1 MKKLLERKEL
11 ILIIIILLIAAF
23 LRLYR
28 ISDYMTFLGD
38 EGRDS
43 LIVRNIVFGFGD
55 LLQGHFSLAKEHLT
69 LLGPRASAGDFF
81 TGPIY
86 YYMMA
91 PFLFLWNFNPVGPA
105 IMIALLSVATTYL
118 IYKFGKEFFGSLAGL
133 IAAGLYAL
141 APVVITYAHSSWN
154 PNPMPFFTL
163 LLLYVLYKG
172 VVEKKKWLFALVGIL
187 YGITLQLHYI
197 ELFTGL
203 IIMLFTLIGS
213 FVYQKESW
221 KTVFQYAVLLFVGFI
236 LGFSPFLAFE
246 LRHGFANTKT
256 IIGFI
261 LYGNGDPNVLPNHS
275 FFGNVF
281 TVFFRVF
288 GDLLWYYPQAGRLN
302 DTPQIVLYVWMAV
315 VWISGIVSVLFLG
328 RVKNKFVRLLFLLWI
343 FLGVIL
349 FGFYKKPI
357 YDYYFEFMFPVPFL
371 LFGNAIQQTYF
382 SKRAYPWGKYVA
394 MCVLLVVFS
403 INIWGFPFQFY
414 PNRQLNQMKTVSEFV
429 LEKTDGKPFN
439 FALLSGNNSDHAY
452 RYFFATA
459 GHESVT
465 IENTQDDP
473 TRKSVTTQLFVVCES
488 LPCQPLG
495 NSLFEIAGFGRAN
508 IAGVWEPYKNIVKV
522 YKLIP
527 YTGDDTA
534 NNLTVKKK

>member
-11 ILIIIILLIAAF
+11 ILITIILLIAAF

-105 IMIALLSVATTYL
+105 IMIAILSVVTTYL

-163 LLLYVLYKG
+163 LLLYALYKG

-213 FVYQKESW
+213 LDKNFLSLFNSLLPSSSARNFQK
-221 KTVFQYAVLLFVGFI
+221 I
-236 LGFSPFLAFE
+236 
-246 LRHGFANTKT
+246 KT
-256 IIGFI
+256 IRRTYKDALESTSHYRDLLEKLESLKATKKEIEAKTKSELGAEYQQMEAYKMN
-261 LYGNGDPNVLPNHS
+261 LQADKALLSDLALNTLMSGETVVVKDDNAS
-275 FFGNVF
+275 FEPVF
-281 TVFFRVF
+281 TVQFRK
-288 GDLLWYYPQAGRLN
+288 AR
-302 DTPQIVLYVWMAV
+302 V
-315 VWISGIVSVLFLG
+315 V
-328 RVKNKFVRLLFLLWI
+328 
-343 FLGVIL
+343 
-349 FGFYKKPI
+349 
-357 YDYYFEFMFPVPFL
+357 
-371 LFGNAIQQTYF
+371 
-382 SKRAYPWGKYVA
+382 SKEG
-394 MCVLLVVFS
+394 
-403 INIWGFPFQFY
+403 
-414 PNRQLNQMKTVSEFV
+414 
-429 LEKTDGKPFN
+429 
-439 FALLSGNNSDHAY
+439 
-452 RYFFATA
+452 
-459 GHESVT
+459 
-465 IENTQDDP
+465 
-473 TRKSVTTQLFVVCES
+473 
-488 LPCQPLG
+488 
-495 NSLFEIAGFGRAN
+495 
-508 IAGVWEPYKNIVKV
+508 
-522 YKLIP
+522 
-527 YTGDDTA
+527 
-534 NNLTVKKK
+534 

>member
-11 ILIIIILLIAAF
+11 VLIIVILFFAAF
-23 LRLYR
+23 LRLYH

-43 LIVRNIVFGFGD
+43 LVVRDIVYGFGN
-55 LLQGHFSLAKEHLT
+55 LLQGHFAVAQHQLT
-69 LLGPRASAGDFF
+69 LLGPRASAGDFY

-105 IMIALLSVATTYL
+105 IMIALLSVLTTYL
-118 IYKFGKEFFGSLAGL
+118 MYRFGKEFFGTFAGL
-133 IAAGLYAL
+133 SAAALYAI
-141 APVVITYAHSSWN
+141 APVVIVYSRSSWN

-163 LLLYVLYKG
+163 LLLYLLYKG
-172 VVEKKKWLFALVGIL
+172 VVQRKKWLFGIVGIL

-203 IIMLFTLIGS
+203 IIILFTLIGS
-213 FVYQKESW
+213 FVYQKEKV
-221 KTVFQYAVLLFVGFI
+221 KTVSQYALFLLAGFI
-236 LGFSPFLAFE
+236 LGYAPFLAFE
-246 LRHGFANTKT
+246 FRHGFANTKT
-256 IIGFI
+256 IMSFI
-261 LYGNGDPNVLPNHS
+261 LFGNGDPSTLPNHS

-281 TVFFRVF
+281 TVFFRLF
-288 GDLLWYYPQAGRLN
+288 GDIVLYYPQEGRLAAM
-302 DTPQIVLYVWMAV
+302 PPVLLWIWMGV
-315 VWISGIVSVLFLG
+315 VWVSGILSLLFLG
-328 RVKNKFVRLLFLLWI
+328 RVKNPFIRLLFFLWI
-343 FLGVIL
+343 GVGVIL

-371 LFGNAIQQTYF
+371 LIGNGLQQTF
-382 SKRAYPWGKYVA
+382 ASKRANPWGKYA
-394 MCVLLVVFS
+394 ASLALGVLIL
-403 INIWGFPFQFY
+403 INLTGFPFQFE
-414 PNRQLNQMKTVSEFV
+414 PNRQLNQMKTVSNFV
-429 LEKTDGKPFN
+429 LSKAGHAPFN

-459 GHESVT
+459 GHDPVT
-465 IENTQDDP
+465 IENTELDP
-473 TRKSVTTQLFVVCES
+473 RRSSVTKQLFVVCEF
-488 LPCQPLG
+488 PTCQPLG

-508 IAGVWEPYKNIVKV
+508 IAGVWEPYKDIVKV

-527 YTGDDTA
+527 YTGDDKA
-534 NNLTVKKK
+534 NNEKVQKK